1 MSFEVRADV
10 REALESGAP
19 VVALESTL
27 ISHGL
32 PSPQNLEVAKG
43 RVSRPRRR
51 A

>member
-10 REALESGAP
+10 GEALKSGAP

-27 ISHGL
+27 TSHGL